1 MKKALIT
8 GITGQDGSYLAELLL
23 DKGYEV
29 HGVVR
34 RASTF
39 NRERIDH
46 LRKAELGAR
55 HLRLHYGD
63 LGDTE
68 SLTTILENV
77 RPQEVYNL
85 AAQSHVG
92 ISFTMPTY
100 TGDVSGVGVVR
111 LLEAVRR
118 VVPEARFYQA
128 SSSELFGKAEEIP
141 QSETTPFHPRSP
153 YAVAKLYAF
162 WATINYREAHDLFA
176 ANGIL
181 FNHESP
187 RRGENFVTR
196 KISRAVA
203 EIAAGRRD
211 WVSLGNLDARRDWGF
226 AGDFVEAMWL
236 ILQTDEPEDW
246 VVGTGEDHS
255 VREFCELAFA
265 RVGVEIEW
273 TGEGVDEIG
282 RNRAT
287 GATRVVVNPRY
298 FRPAEVDLLKAD
310 PTKARRELGWQPKV
324 GFEELVHMM
333 VDADVAAISLNR
345 SVSETNV

>member
-8 GITGQDGSYLAELLL
+8 GVTGQDGSYLAEFLL
-23 DKGYEV
+23 DKNYEV

-39 NRERIDH
+39 NRQRIDH
-46 LRKAELGAR
+46 LRKASMGER

-68 SLTTILENV
+68 SLTNILAEV
-77 RPQEVYNL
+77 RPDEVYNL

-92 ISFTMPTY
+92 ISFSMPTY
-100 TGDVSGVGVVR
+100 TGDVSGLGTVR
-111 LLEAVRR
+111 LLEAVRK

-128 SSSELFGKAEEIP
+128 SSSELFGKIHEVP
-141 QSETTPFHPRSP
+141 QSESTPFHPRSP
-153 YAVAKLYAF
+153 YAVAKLYSY
-162 WATINYREAHDLFA
+162 WATINFREAYGLFA

-196 KISRAVA
+196 KITRAVA

-211 WVSLGNLDARRDWGF
+211 WLSLGNLEARRDWGF
-226 AGDFVEAMWL
+226 AGDFVDAMWR
-236 ILQTDEPEDW
+236 ILQHEEADDW

-255 VREFCELAFA
+255 VREFCEYAFA
-265 RVGVEIEW
+265 YAGIELEW
-273 TGEGVDEIG
+273 SGEGLEEVG
-282 RNRAT
+282 RDRST
-287 GATRVVVNPRY
+287 GATRVRVNPRY
-298 FRPAEVDLLKAD
+298 FRPAEVDRLVAD
-310 PTKARRELGWQPKV
+310 PSKARRDLGWKPRVK
-324 GFEELVHMM
+324 FEELVRMM
-333 VDADVAAISLNR
+333 VDSDMKALGDL
-345 SVSETNV
+345 